1 MSILCKLKAFLSK
14 SIALVRRC
22 SKQRNCMANSGTHAE
37 KSYSILQLHFSTRF
51 LFQTEAIHACT
62 RSVFLLILQESWQQ
76 VAHSQQQ
83 KICIEYKWR
92 EYSSKS
98 LQAEKPLI
106 QAHVPMAKK
115 KKIILILTHLGIM
128 NISGNLFIIRKLL
141 ILAVECH
148 N

>member
-37 KSYSILQLHFSTRF
+37 KSSSILQLHFSTRF

-62 RSVFLLILQESWQQ
+62 RSVFLLILQKSWQQ
-76 VAHSQQQ
+76 VAHYQQQ
-83 KICIEYKWR
+83 KICIEYKRR

-98 LQAEKPLI
+98 LQAENHSYKLMFPW
-106 QAHVPMAKK
+106 QR

-128 NISGNLFIIRKLL
+128 NISGNLFMIRKLL
-141 ILAVECH
+141 IPAVECH